1 MYRRLQ
7 DIPDPGS
14 IDILD
19 VFRRAED
26 LDPHLPDILELKPK
40 VFNTLQVLLD
50 SGNSTQRRWL
60 GA

>member
-7 DIPDPGS
+7 DIPDPDS

-26 LDPHLPDILELKPK
+26 LDPHLPDILDLKPK
-40 VFNTLQVLLD
+40 VFNPPWDLT
-50 SGNSTQRRWL
+50 
-60 GA
+60 

>member
-1 MYRRLQ
+1 MRRYTGTCG
-7 DIPDPGS
+7 DIPSPDT

-40 VFNTLQVLLD
+40 VRYV
-50 SGNSTQRRWL
+50 SASWCC
-60 GA
+60 A